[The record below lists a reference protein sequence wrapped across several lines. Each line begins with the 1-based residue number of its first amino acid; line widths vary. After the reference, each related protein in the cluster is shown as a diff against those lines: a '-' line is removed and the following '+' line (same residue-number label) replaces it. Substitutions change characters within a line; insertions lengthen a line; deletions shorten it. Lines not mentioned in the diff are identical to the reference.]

1 MKLTTMLM
9 RIEQIEENIAS
20 GGVLAPQKLALEG
33 MIGQAKSQDD
43 DQKRE
48 AFWVSL
54 RGFCKAMG
62 FEFPSAESSNPKGYS
77 TLDESIQS
85 NVRPVHNDLRS
96 AIVTALSPL
105 WENLQVTARHGG
117 GAYQD
122 VEELVDIRLM
132 NRFEVSIVE
141 AIQDNRYNGKVKNGV
156 IVGYNHIE
164 KEEQPAD
171 ESTDDSSTEQTE
183 GA

>member
-1 MKLTTMLM
+1 M

-43 DQKRE
+43 DSKRE

-62 FEFPSAESSNPKGYS
+62 FEFPSAESSNPKGYG
-77 TLDESIQS
+77 TLDENIQS
-85 NVRPVHNDLRS
+85 SVRPVYKALRT
-96 AIVTALSPL
+96 AIVEALSPL

-117 GAYQD
+117 GSYQD

-132 NRFEVSIVE
+132 NRFETSIVE
-141 AIQDNRYNGKVKNGV
+141 AIQDGRYNGDVKKGV
-156 IVGYNHIE
+156 ISNYAHIV
-164 KEEQPAD
+164 KEEQTAD
-171 ESTDDSSTEQTE
+171 ESSDDSSTEQTE

>member
-43 DQKRE
+43 DSKRE

-62 FEFPSAESSNPKGYS
+62 FEFPSAESSNPKGYN
-77 TLDESIQS
+77 TLDENIQS
-85 NVRPVHNDLRS
+85 AVRPVHNASRT
-96 AIVTALSPL
+96 AIVEALSPL
-105 WENLQVTARHGG
+105 WENLQVIARHGG
-117 GAYQD
+117 GSYQN
-122 VEELVDIRLM
+122 VEELIDVRLM
-132 NRFEVSIVE
+132 DRFENSIVQ
-141 AIQDNRYNGKVKNGV
+141 AIQDGRYNGDVKKGV
-156 IVGYNHIE
+156 IVGYNHIV
-164 KEEQPAD
+164 KEEQTAD
-171 ESTDDSSTEQTE
+171 ESTDDSTDTE